1 MLSRRNIRIKVL
13 QALYMLGRDP
23 ELSTDE
29 ALNFYRGALD
39 RSQDLYLFN
48 LLNLIKTA
56 ECAVEETER
65 KRTKYLPSE
74 EDKKFTD
81 KLYSNPSM
89 QALANE
95 PDLKILF
102 KKKGLEDLI
111 QPENNRKYYKRFAKL
126 KNYKEYLTKKGD
138 PLGDRNILL
147 ELYKHLTKEELFEEA
162 MDDYFPTW
170 EDDKSLI
177 VGAMKKTIKAL
188 PESPE
193 LYRTFRP
200 DYEAS
205 VEFGENLLMQCVER
219 DQEFEKIIGPSL
231 DNWEIDRVAN
241 IDMILLKMAICEFT
255 NFESI
260 PTKVTLNEY
269 VELSKIYSTDKSKD
283 FINGILDKLLNDLTE
298 QGAIKKSGRGLDGQ

>member
-23 ELSTDE
+23 EVGTEE
-29 ALNFYRGALD
+29 ALNFYRQALD

-48 LLNLIKTA
+48 LLNLIRTA
-56 ECAVEETER
+56 EYAIEDTER

-74 EDKKFTD
+74 EDKKFTA
-81 KLYSNPSM
+81 KLYQNSSM
-89 QALANE
+89 QALATE

-102 KKKGLEDLI
+102 KKKGLDALM
-111 QPENNRKYYKRFAKL
+111 QGDNNRKYYKRFAKT
-126 KNYKEYLTKKGD
+126 KSYKEYVQGKDDVTS
-138 PLGDRNILL
+138 DRHILL
-147 ELYKHLTKEELFEEA
+147 ELYKHLVKEELFEETI
-162 MDDYFPTW
+162 DDYFPTW

-200 DYEAS
+200 DYEAA
-205 VEFGENLLMQCVER
+205 VEFGENLLIQSVER
-219 DQEFEKIIGPSL
+219 DKEFEQIIGPSL

-255 NFESI
+255 SFESI

-269 VELSKIYSTDKSKD
+269 VELSKIYSTDKSKE
-283 FINGILDKLLNDLTE
+283 FINGILDKLLTDLNE
-298 QGAIKKSGRGLDGQ
+298 QGAIKKSGRGLDE